1 MAANMQYHRIT
12 SITDPLFADMHRL
25 MQEVFPPEEVLEF
38 DLWKEPLEDPGIR
51 VFVAV
56 LDGKVVGTT
65 EYRYY
70 EDFNV
75 AMTDFTIIGK
85 PGLGIGR
92 YLWKQR
98 QEDLHA
104 LAAASGKELS
114 GMFAEIYDPYRDL
127 EHEFGG
133 VKPMDPF
140 VRREVLSHLGYKRL
154 DFPYVHPSWNNDGE
168 AVSGLDLCFMPA
180 DYEQEELSAALIV
193 QFLER
198 YYSVLDHKPQ
208 QWLDM
213 TADLKHKETVALLPI

>member
-1 MAANMQYHRIT
+1 MEYHRIT
-12 SITDPLFADMHRL
+12 NIEDPLFRSMHEL

-56 LDGKVVGTT
+56 HEGKVVGAT

-75 AMTDFTIIGK
+75 AMTDFTIIGRS
-85 PGLGIGR
+85 GLGIGR
-92 YLWKQR
+92 FLAKQR
-98 QEDLHA
+98 SKDLEA
-104 LAAASGKELS
+104 LAAANGVRLH
-114 GMFAEIYDPYRDL
+114 GMFAEIYDPYRVE

-154 DFPYVHPSWNNDGE
+154 DFEYVHPSWNNDGE
-168 AVSGLDLCFMPA
+168 AVTGLDLCFLPT
-180 DYEQEELSAALIV
+180 DDEQDRLSAELIV
-193 QFLER
+193 SFLKR
-198 YYSVLDHKPQ
+198 YYAVLPNRPQ
-208 QWLDM
+208 SWYAMVERLEGLD
-213 TADLKHKETVALLPI
+213 EVALLPL